1 VVNDIKTPIK
11 LDHFKALTDDTGIL
25 QHTKYSI
32 PNRKEGY
39 TTDDNARALVACAK
53 FLRLHGDSDVSNLAN
68 TYLSFL
74 FHMQRPDGK
83 FHNLLRYD
91 RDFLDDMGSE
101 DCIGRSLWAC
111 GHTLSANLSK
121 GTKTTSKE
129 IFDKGFRHSSSFK
142 SPRAKAFTILGLC
155 YYYEAFPHD
164 HNLLRNIMSL
174 TEQLLNSYQRASSSD
189 WRWFEPYLTYV
200 NARLSQ
206 ALFRAYAV
214 TGDERF
220 LHTAKESFDFL
231 VKVQVIDDIFTPIG
245 NKGWY
250 KKDGQRALYDQQPIE
265 ASCMVEAALTA
276 FHITNEEKYQRVAH
290 IAFEWFFGKNTE
302 KVIVYDST
310 TGACYDGI
318 TPQGLNLNQGAEATI
333 SYLLARLE
341 LET

>member
-1 VVNDIKTPIK
+1 
-11 LDHFKALTDDTGIL
+11 
-25 QHTKYSI
+25 
-32 PNRKEGY
+32 
-39 TTDDNARALVACAK
+39 
-53 FLRLHGDSDVSNLAN
+53 
-68 TYLSFL
+68 
-74 FHMQRPDGK
+74 
-83 FHNLLRYD
+83 
-91 RDFLDDMGSE
+91 
-101 DCIGRSLWAC
+101 
-111 GHTLSANLSK
+111 
-121 GTKTTSKE
+121 
-129 IFDKGFRHSSSFK
+129 
-142 SPRAKAFTILGLC
+142 
-155 YYYEAFPHD
+155 
-164 HNLLRNIMSL
+164 MSL